1 MVCNKRLTNR
11 LKRKPLNGL
20 ADLEVPLGVRDAIL
34 SQAQTINSPPLMN
47 KKQKRNH
54 YVELSEA
61 ELRLTIFL
69 ELKDNRQFAS
79 SFSDDETFKLVD
91 EIVAKIK
98 KEKRIDEVVHSLP
111 SYGAGVHTINKKQIL
126 VQNDSTIE
134 N

>member
-1 MVCNKRLTNR
+1 M
-11 LKRKPLNGL
+11 
-20 ADLEVPLGVRDAIL
+20 
-34 SQAQTINSPPLMN
+34 
-47 KKQKRNH
+47 
-54 YVELSEA
+54 ELSEA

-91 EIVAKIK
+91 EIIAKIK

-111 SYGAGVHTINKKQIL
+111 GYGAGIHTINKEQIL